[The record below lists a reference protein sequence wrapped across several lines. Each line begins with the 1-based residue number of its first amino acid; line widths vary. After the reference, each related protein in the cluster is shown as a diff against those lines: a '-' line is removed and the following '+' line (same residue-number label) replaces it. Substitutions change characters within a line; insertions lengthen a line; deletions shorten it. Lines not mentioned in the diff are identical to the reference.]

1 MTAKKRAA
9 GYESI
14 RQFFVKKNIMNA
26 IGILIFAYA
35 FILIIF
41 IGRTSLADI
50 SFPNEYREAANIQ
63 LTMEFLKGNNPYSLS
78 AYSGPVPG
86 LIYVYGPLYSLF
98 TALFCL
104 VFPADVIFMHYLV
117 TFVCVI
123 AGAVLAAYMTY
134 EKTEYLAAPAAVFLF
149 TVTCNWRYGYI
160 NAVPD
165 AFALTLMILIFFV
178 STRKDFRFKDTLLA
192 VLSVLTYFAKQYFL
206 IVAVSVLIYR
216 FICSRKK
223 ALSLFLQTLIISA
236 VTFIIVSLICPLYFT
251 YTVFMAHG
259 PFGMSN
265 EQFSRLYAYVKEEEA
280 EDRYYEE
287 KAKAEEAGEVPE
299 GTLKKEGETLTNKSE
314 NTDPG
319 SGFSYEIMQLRS
331 LGGMFIFIFLWA
343 AAGMILEIKDR
354 LKHRKEPEFFYII
367 HMVIAFA
374 ALVYLGQNNGA
385 WLSYYLQLL
394 MPAVIIY
401 SFIIQDRL
409 IAEKDGLVKNILI
422 AGLVLTVS
430 FTAYRTGT
438 RLKIYK
444 KTDEQIKAWE
454 KAYELVSAAEE
465 KGDVYFV
472 PPLGFKALSDGQYL
486 YNNGHNMVVNIQ
498 FLMEYNSTPW
508 EQKLFPHAGMVI
520 NSHYDEQ
527 MNIRKKAEN
536 GGYGMVTL
544 IDGMDMDYD
553 RLDMADLMKAG
564 YKKEEEIL
572 LYSGRLSYNVQ
583 FWTK

>member
-14 RQFFVKKNIMNA
+14 RQFFIKKNIMNA
-26 IGILIFAYA
+26 IGVLIFVYA
-35 FILIIF
+35 AILIIN

-63 LTMEFLKGNNPYSLS
+63 LTMEFLKGKNPYSLS
-78 AYSGPVPG
+78 AYSGSVPG
-86 LIYVYGPLYSLF
+86 IIYVYGPLYSLF

-104 VFPADVIFMHYLV
+104 IFPADVIFMHYLI
-117 TFVCVI
+117 TFICLI
-123 AGAVLAAYMTY
+123 AGAAMAAYMTY
-134 EKTEYLAAPAAVFLF
+134 EKTQYLPAPAAVFLF
-149 TVTCNWRYGYI
+149 MISCNWRYGYI

-165 AFALTLMILIFFV
+165 TFALTLMILIFFV
-178 STRKDFRFKDTLLA
+178 ATRKDFRFKDTLLA
-192 VLSVLTYFAKQYFL
+192 ILSVLIFFAKQYFL
-206 IVAVSVLIYR
+206 VVAVSVLIYR
-216 FICSRKK
+216 FFCSRKK
-223 ALSLFLQTLIISA
+223 ALSLFLQTLVISA
-236 VTFIIVSLICPLYFT
+236 VTLIIVSVTCPLYFT

-259 PFGMSN
+259 PFGMSK
-265 EQFSRLYAYVKEEEA
+265 EQFSELNAYLKEEEA
-280 EDRYYEE
+280 EDKFYEE
-287 KAKAEEAGEVPE
+287 EAEKREVEKSISKEAE
-299 GTLKKEGETLTNKSE
+299 ETLTNQSE

-343 AAGMILEIKDR
+343 LAGLVLEIKNR

-367 HMVIAFA
+367 HMVTAFT

-401 SFIIQDRL
+401 AFIIQDRL
-409 IAEKDGLVKNILI
+409 IAENEGLIQGILTV
-422 AGLVLTVS
+422 LLLLTVS
-430 FTAYRTGT
+430 FSAFRTGT
-438 RLKIYK
+438 RLKIYE

-454 KAYELVSAAEE
+454 KAYALVSDAAQ
-465 KGDVYFV
+465 KGEVYYV
-472 PPLGFKALSDGQYL
+472 PPLGFHALSNGKYL

-508 EQKLFPHAGMVI
+508 EQKLFPHAGTVI
-520 NSHYDEQ
+520 NSHYNEQ
-527 MNIRKKAEN
+527 MKIREKAEN
-536 GGYGMVTL
+536 GGYEMVTL
-544 IDGMDMDYD
+544 IDGMDTDYD
-553 RLDMADLMKAG
+553 RLDTADLMKAG
-564 YKKEEEIL
+564 YKMEEEIL
-572 LYSGRLSYNVQ
+572 LYSGRMSYNVQ